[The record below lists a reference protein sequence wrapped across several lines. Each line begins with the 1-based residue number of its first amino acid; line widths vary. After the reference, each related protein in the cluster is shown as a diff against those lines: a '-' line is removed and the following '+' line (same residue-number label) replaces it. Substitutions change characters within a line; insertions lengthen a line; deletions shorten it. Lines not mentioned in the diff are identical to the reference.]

1 MAVTRQT
8 LQLTF
13 YRAMMFF
20 FPNKHN
26 GEIFPVDHDY
36 PLRLAVPKRYAWKGA
51 KWVRSMEF
59 IDVDKPGFLEK

>member
-13 YRAMMFF
+13 YRANDALFSY
-20 FPNKHN
+20 KHN
-26 GEIFPVDHDY
+26 VEIFPVDHDY

>member
-1 MAVTRQT
+1 M
-8 LQLTF
+8 
-13 YRAMMFF
+13 
-20 FPNKHN
+20 
-26 GEIFPVDHDY
+26 EIFPVDHDY